1 MKQVV
6 EPSMVAHLWAHQM
19 QDYARNSGGN
29 FYFHDE
35 HIYSYG
41 SHFRCGSVV
50 RNQNGETAYLVT
62 DRTYSP
68 TTGRHMAHVRNA
80 IPAYRTVFTTDRL
93 VETRNDKLT
102 EHSYRQAIYYIV
114 DRVER
119 IDELAYKQKRARRCD
134 YIGDIEDELRE
145 ISRWIEFWGL
155 DSRQRSDNGERLTPV
170 IPLMLS
176 HRWIDR
182 DRCWRTCQ
190 YDQYATPHHTDKF
203 QYQALLQLI
212 VDMGLLKQSSTAR
225 SREALSEFCAR
236 WTNDA
241 DVAARSVVLE
251 RLMRAAEMKRNKAR
265 LQAFEQKVVK
275 WRRGEICSL
284 SVPDFYRSNAVLRVR
299 DQKVETSLGITVE
312 AAEAERIWKLMRRY
326 HERKA
331 EFRHDVIRDAS
342 DHPWTINSFENDVM
356 KAGCH
361 KLHFD
366 DMAYA
371 ATELGLAV

>member
-19 QDYARNSGGN
+19 QDHARNSGSN

-50 RNQNGETAYLVT
+50 RNREGQTAYLIT
-62 DRTYSP
+62 DRTYSS

-80 IPAYRTVFTTDRL
+80 IPAHRMVFTTDRL

-102 EHSYRQAIYYIV
+102 EYFYRQAIYYIV

-134 YIGDIEDELRE
+134 YISDIEDELCE

-155 DSRQRSDNGERLTPV
+155 GARQRSEGGKWLPSA
-170 IPLMLS
+170 ISAMLS
-176 HRWIDR
+176 HRWTDR
-182 DRCWRTCQ
+182 EAYWLKCSGGSQ
-190 YDQYATPHHTDKF
+190 YNGKLK
-203 QYQALLQLI
+203 YQELLQLI
-212 VDMGLLKQSSTAR
+212 VDMGLLEQSSTAR
-225 SREALSEFCAR
+225 SRDVLCELCAR
-236 WTNDA
+236 WTDDA
-241 DVAARSVVLE
+241 DVATRSIMLK
-251 RLMRAAEMKRNKAR
+251 RLMRDAETKRNKAQ
-265 LQAFEQKVVK
+265 LQAFEEKVAK
-275 WRRGEICSL
+275 WRRGEAYSL
-284 SVPDFYRSNAVLRVR
+284 SVPDCYRSNAVLRVR
-299 DQKVETSLGITVE
+299 DRKVETSLGITVE
-312 AAEAERIWKLMRRY
+312 AAEAERVWKLMRRY

-331 EFRHDVIRDAS
+331 AFRHDVIRDAS
-342 DHPWTINSFENDVM
+342 DHPWTINSCENDIM
-356 KAGCH
+356 QAGCH
-361 KLHFD
+361 RLHFD

-371 ATELGLAV
+371 ARELGLAV

>member
-1 MKQVV
+1 MNPIVDNA
-6 EPSMVAHLWAHQM
+6 MVAHLWAHQM

-62 DRTYSP
+62 DRTYSV
-68 TTGRHMAHVRNA
+68 TTSQHMNLVRNA

-93 VETRNDKLT
+93 VETRNGKLT
-102 EHSYRQAIYYIV
+102 ERSYLQAVYYIV

-134 YIGDIEDELRE
+134 YIGQIEDELGN
-145 ISRWIEFWGL
+145 ISRWIGFWGL
-155 DSRQRSDNGERLTPV
+155 DARQRSDNGERLASV

-176 HRWIDR
+176 HRWADR
-182 DRCWRTCQ
+182 DCCWRTCQ
-190 YDQYATPHHTDKF
+190 YDQYTNPYHTDKF

-212 VDMGLLKQSSTAR
+212 VDMELLEQSSTVR
-225 SREALSEFCAR
+225 SREALSKLCAR

-251 RLMRAAEMKRNKAR
+251 RLMRAAEMKRNKAQ
-265 LQAFEQKVVK
+265 LQAFEEKVAK
-275 WRRGEICSL
+275 WRCGEIHSL
-284 SVPDFYRSNAVLRVR
+284 SVPDCYRSNAVLRVR

-312 AAEAERIWKLMRRY
+312 ATEAERVWKLMRRY